1 MNTMQKISS
10 ITSRILRALRPEAI
24 RDRATRFFTWMF
36 TPKKLKWRIPLV
48 GLALLLIVTIIA
60 RIIPTGGAE
69 ETGNPLRQIDMLL
82 LSENAKDIGSLD
94 LVGEV
99 SALEKAELRT
109 DAGGRV
115 TNVNRR
121 IGDRVGAGEI
131 IAQFE
136 NARERGALLQAE
148 GALESARAG
157 LTRVES
163 GNRSE
168 TLEILSASKESA
180 DTALATT
187 KESIVN
193 SLKALYAANEEA
205 IHAKADSV
213 FTNPRT
219 SAPQFIFTTSDSRLE
234 ETIQNTRPTIEGIL
248 LDQNARKILLST
260 SVDLSLELARAQTE
274 TRTLLS
280 FVDNVSRA
288 INQSIPSTAEP
299 QSAIAAS
306 SGSISGAQAILSGN
320 LQSISGNIQDLNGK
334 MTALTVAEANLS
346 QGLTPARPEDIL
358 QAQAGLKQAQGAY
371 ALASAS
377 WEKTI
382 IRSPIS
388 GVINSLS
395 ADLGSYV
402 APGTLVASISNT
414 SGNEVKAYMTEQ
426 DMGSVVAGAKVTTDS
441 GLLGVV
447 TRVAPGIDP
456 VTKNVEL
463 RISVNDPEKT
473 LVDGSSIGVSI
484 ERREKAP
491 SISTSRTRTIP
502 LTAVKLYADR
512 AVVFTV
518 SASSTLIEHT
528 IELGPLLG
536 DRVTVISGLEDLEAI
551 VKDARGLRPNEV
563 VELIP

>member
-1 MNTMQKISS
+1 MQKLSS
-10 ITSRILRALRPEAI
+10 ILSRIRRALRPEI
-24 RDRATRFFTWMF
+24 LRDRATRFFTWMF
-36 TPKKLKWRIPLV
+36 TPKKLQWRIPLV
-48 GLALLLIVTIIA
+48 GLVLLLVVTVVA
-60 RIIPTGGAE
+60 RIIPSATTE
-69 ETGNPLRQIDMLL
+69 EAGNALRRINILL
-82 LSENAKDIGSLD
+82 LSENAKNVGTLD

-115 TNVNRR
+115 TSVSKR

-131 IAQFE
+131 IAQFD
-136 NARERGALLQAE
+136 NGRERGALLQAE
-148 GALESARAG
+148 GALESARAS
-157 LTRVES
+157 LARVES

-180 DTALATT
+180 ATALSTT
-187 KESIVN
+187 KESTVN

-205 IHAKADSV
+205 IHAKVDSV
-213 FTNPRT
+213 FTNPRN

-234 ETIQNTRPTIEGIL
+234 ETIQNARPTIEGIL
-248 LDQNARKILLST
+248 LDQNARKASLST
-260 SVDLSLELARAQTE
+260 SADLSLELTRAQTE

-288 INQSIPSTAEP
+288 INQSIPSTAQP

-306 SGSISGAQAILSGN
+306 SGSVSGAQAILSGN
-320 LQSISGNIQDLNGK
+320 LQSISGAIQDLNGK

-371 ALASAS
+371 ALATAS

-402 APGTLVASISNT
+402 APGTLVASVSNT

-426 DMGSVVAGAKVTTDS
+426 DMGSIVTGAKVMTDS
-441 GLLGVV
+441 GLGGVV

-473 LVDGSSIGVSI
+473 LVDGSSIGLSV

-491 SISTSRTRTIP
+491 SASTSRTRTIP

-512 AVVFTV
+512 AVVFTI
-518 SASSTLIEHT
+518 STSSTLVEHT
-528 IELGPLLG
+528 VELGPLLG
-536 DRVTVISGLEDLEAI
+536 DRVTVISGLDALEGI
-551 VKDARGLRPNEV
+551 VEDARGLRPNEAIEV
-563 VELIP
+563 IK